1 MKRLTF
7 WGGRGI
13 RGAAPFGF
21 WLGVVALGA
30 ATAVACAKGADED
43 GYGLGVDPDAG
54 GADGSTSVPG
64 DGGGSSGTSGTPRD
78 GGGSSGTSGGGC
90 TGKVVINEV
99 QTGGSSNADDEFI
112 ELFNPNSCEVAIGGW
127 TLEYKA
133 KSGNSGGQR
142 VAFSANTK
150 IAAGGFLVA
159 GTAQFSGTKQ
169 TTMAAGMASD
179 GASIALLDDGQ
190 KQIDGVGYGAATAG
204 YTEGTVASAPGA
216 GDSLARKQDGVDTN
230 DNKADFTVATN
241 PTPGKPN

>member
-1 MKRLTF
+1 MRRLTH
-7 WGGRGI
+7 WGGIWGS
-13 RGAAPFGF
+13 
-21 WLGVVALGA
+21 VVALGA
-30 ATAVACAKGADED
+30 ATALACANSPDESA
-43 GYGLGVDPDAG
+43 YGLGGVADA
-54 GADGSTSVPG
+54 GADGSTSLPG
-64 DGGGSSGTSGTPRD
+64 DGGGSSSGTSSGTSGD
-78 GGGSSGTSGGGC
+78 GGGSSSGTSGC
-90 TGKVVINEV
+90 TGRIVINEV
-99 QTGGSSNADDEFI
+99 QTGGASNADDEFI

-179 GASIALLDDGQ
+179 GASVALVDDAQ
-190 KQIDGVGYGAATAG
+190 KQIDGVGWGVATAG
-204 YTEGTVASAPGA
+204 YTEGTVATAPGG

-230 DNKADFTVATN
+230 DNKADFQVATT